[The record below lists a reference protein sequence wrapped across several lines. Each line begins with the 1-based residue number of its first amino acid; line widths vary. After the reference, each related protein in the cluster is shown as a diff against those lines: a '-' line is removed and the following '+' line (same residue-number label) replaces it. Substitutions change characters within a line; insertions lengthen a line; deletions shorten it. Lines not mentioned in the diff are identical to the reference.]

1 LNYPLVS
8 IIIPYRTNRGY
19 LSQAI
24 KSIHAQNYPGA
35 IEIIQSNHDQGV
47 SFNINRGIE
56 KASGEFI
63 KYLCED
69 DWLPVNSIKDSV
81 EGIQGHDFIHGK
93 AYGYFN
99 QRTIIPYEPKIKY
112 PTLEQNATKNVI
124 HGGSLMY
131 RKSVFQRIGM
141 FDESLDCAEELE
153 MNLRC
158 LQSGMSIGYVD
169 KFLYYYRRHEEQ
181 KSLGHGVNQSVRLI
195 KINNIYNRFRTQ

>member
-1 LNYPLVS
+1 MNYPMVT
-8 IIIPYRTNRGY
+8 IIIPYRVNRGY
-19 LSQAI
+19 LDKAI
-24 KSIHAQNYPGA
+24 ESIHLQNYPGA
-35 IEIIQSNHDQGV
+35 IEIIQSNHDDGV

-56 KASGEFI
+56 MASGQFI

-93 AYGYFN
+93 AFGYFN
-99 QRTIIPYEPKIKY
+99 QNKIVEYEPPIKH
-112 PTLEQNATKNVI
+112 PTLEQNSTKNVI

-131 RKSVFQRIGM
+131 RKSVFERIGM

-158 LQSGMSIGYVD
+158 LQAGMSIGYVD
-169 KFLYYYRRHEEQ
+169 SFLYYYRRHENQ
-181 KSLGHGVNQSVRLI
+181 KSLGKGVNQTVRAF
-195 KINNIYNRFRTQ
+195 KINQIYERFRTR

>member
-1 LNYPLVS
+1 MTYPMVT
-8 IIIPYRTNRGY
+8 IIIPYRVNRGY
-19 LSQAI
+19 LDKALE
-24 KSIHAQNYPGA
+24 SIHLQNYPGA
-35 IEIIQSNHDQGV
+35 IEIIESNHDEGV

-56 KASGEFI
+56 MASGEFI

-93 AYGYFN
+93 AFGYFN
-99 QRTIIPYEPKIKY
+99 QNKIVEYEPPIKH
-112 PTLEQNATKNVI
+112 PTLEQNSTKNVI

-131 RKSVFQRIGM
+131 RKSVFERIGM

-158 LQSGMSIGYVD
+158 LQAGMSIGYVD
-169 KFLYYYRRHEEQ
+169 SFLYYYRRHEQQ
-181 KSLGHGVNQSVRLI
+181 KSLGKGVNQTVRAF
-195 KINNIYNRFRTQ
+195 KINQIYERFRTR

>member
-1 LNYPLVS
+1 MIYPMVT
-8 IIIPYRTNRGY
+8 IIIPYRVNRGY
-19 LSQAI
+19 LDKAI
-24 KSIHAQNYPGA
+24 ESIHLQNYPGV
-35 IEIIQSNHDQGV
+35 IEIIESNHDEGV

-56 KASGEFI
+56 MASGEFI

-93 AYGYFN
+93 AFGYFN
-99 QRTIIPYEPKIKY
+99 QNKIVEYEPPIKH
-112 PTLEQNATKNVI
+112 PTLEQNSTKNVI

-131 RKSVFQRIGM
+131 RKSVFERIGM

-158 LQSGMSIGYVD
+158 LQAGMSIGYVD
-169 KFLYYYRRHEEQ
+169 SFLYYYRRHEQQ
-181 KSLGHGVNQSVRLI
+181 KSLGKGVNQTVRAF
-195 KINNIYNRFRTQ
+195 KINQIYERFRTR